1 MLEALRTVDPDA
13 MTPMDALRLLS
24 DWKKLWGTREGA

>member
-1 MLEALRTVDPDA
+1 MLEALRSVDPNA

-24 DWKKLWGTREGA
+24 DWKSLWGGKK